1 MFRKFFGIT
10 ELHYKFERMDLM
22 AIFAV
27 LNTTAIIVWNKG
39 AYVGLPV
46 NVIGLIWDLRE
57 GCHINNV
64 VMRLALI
71 VMNVYFLTL

>member
-1 MFRKFFGIT
+1 MKKFFGIMAS
-10 ELHYKFERMDLM
+10 YKFERMDLAALF
-22 AIFAV
+22 AI
-27 LNTTAIIVWNKG
+27 LNTIAIIAWNRG

-46 NVIGLIWDLRE
+46 NVIGLVWDLRSKP
-57 GCHINNV
+57 HINNV